1 MKNLVFLLIMVS
13 MNALAQVS
21 ERGDTNIV
29 MPKKLFIQDNVQ
41 RIIYD
46 YTQSEDLGLIEMHAP
61 AGWTEPIIKAQF
73 EIRGIVSE
81 GTLGLEFENG
91 TKTMTKGQGF
101 FIPKNTLVRIFNAG
115 QDDLILVEV
124 LRPAYKKE
132 LVQELSDFT
141 Q

>member
-1 MKNLVFLLIMVS
+1 MINLFM
-13 MNALAQVS
+13 
-21 ERGDTNIV
+21 
-29 MPKKLFIQDNVQ
+29 
-41 RIIYD
+41 
-46 YTQSEDLGLIEMHAP
+46 
-61 AGWTEPIIKAQF
+61 
-73 EIRGIVSE
+73 
-81 GTLGLEFENG
+81 LEFNEFIEILDPTMAENG

-115 QDDLILVEV
+115 QDELVLVEV

>member
-13 MNALAQVS
+13 INALAQVS
-21 ERGDTNIV
+21 ERGDSNV
-29 MPKKLFIQDNVQ
+29 VVPKKLFIQDNVQ

-61 AGWTEPIIKAQF
+61 PGWTEPIIKAQF

-115 QDDLILVEV
+115 QNELILVEV

>member
-1 MKNLVFLLIMVS
+1 MILVVWFQTEIM
-13 MNALAQVS
+13 AQVS
-21 ERGDTNIV
+21 ERGDSNV
-29 MPKKLFIQDNVQ
+29 VVPKKLFIQDNVQ

-115 QDDLILVEV
+115 QDELILVEV

>member
-13 MNALAQVS
+13 INALAQVS
-21 ERGDTNIV
+21 ERGDSNV
-29 MPKKLFIQDNVQ
+29 VVPKKLFIQDNVQ

-115 QDDLILVEV
+115 QNDLILVEV